1 MIAATFLG
9 GASGRLLPMSVPFR
23 YFGAA
28 AAYHVIAWAVLAA
41 TGGAWV
47 DFHGGLGVPLAALHL
62 LTLGVLAMTA
72 LGAGAQLMPVATR
85 QAAIG
90 AGWLKAIWWVYT
102 PAVGVLAFG
111 MAQGSRD
118 ALAVG
123 ATGVVVALAAW
134 LVLMAR
140 HLMGSRG
147 MPGVHAHAWGALAC
161 LAAVGATGACLAA
174 MWSGVL
180 PADRSWLVRL
190 HVVLAPFG
198 FMGLLSMGFS
208 SILVPMFAL
217 SPAPRERVQLASF
230 ALAGVAVVLACLS
243 APSGAVEAFAW
254 LGGACAVGLHLVQ
267 MQRAMATG
275 MRKDLGTS
283 FVLVRFGWG
292 ALVLTLVV
300 WGATGSGVLR
310 DPVPV
315 LVFTALGWLASVLFG
330 FMHRILPFLG
340 ALHAAAGRRRGP
352 TASSL
357 THAGALKWHAIGHMG
372 AWTAAVVALAAGNRA
387 LGALAAIAA
396 LAGAVAFLLFYVHLV
411 RRMRTPSV

>member
-28 AAYHVIAWAVLAA
+28 AAYHVLAWALLAG
-41 TGGAWV
+41 TGGRWV
-47 DFHGGLGVPLAALHL
+47 DFHGGLGAPLAALHL
-62 LTLGVLAMTA
+62 VTLGVLAMTA

-111 MAQGSRD
+111 MAQGSRE

-123 ATGVVVALAAW
+123 ATGVVTALAAW

-140 HLMGSRG
+140 HLVGSRG

-161 LAAVGATGACLAA
+161 LAVVGLTGACLVAL
-174 MWSGVL
+174 WSGVL
-180 PADRSWLVRL
+180 PADRPWLVRL

-217 SPAPRERVQLASF
+217 SPAPSERAQLASF
-230 ALAGVAVVLACLS
+230 ALAGVALALVCLS
-243 APSGAVEAFAW
+243 GPSGAVEAFAW
-254 LGGACAVGLHLVQ
+254 LCGACAAGLHLVQ
-267 MQRAMATG
+267 MHRAMATG

-300 WGATGSGVLR
+300 WGAMGSGVVR
-310 DPVPV
+310 DPVPLIV
-315 LVFTALGWLASVLFG
+315 LTALCWLASVLFG
-330 FMHRILPFLG
+330 FLHRILPFLG
-340 ALHAAAGRRRGP
+340 ALHAGAGRRRGP

-357 THAGALKWHAIGHMG
+357 THAGALKWHAIAHMG
-372 AWTAAVVALAAGNRA
+372 AWTAAVLALASGNRA
-387 LGALAAIAA
+387 LGALAAMAA
-396 LAGAVAFLLFYVHLV
+396 LAGAIAFLFFYVHLV
-411 RRMRTPSV
+411 RRMRATP